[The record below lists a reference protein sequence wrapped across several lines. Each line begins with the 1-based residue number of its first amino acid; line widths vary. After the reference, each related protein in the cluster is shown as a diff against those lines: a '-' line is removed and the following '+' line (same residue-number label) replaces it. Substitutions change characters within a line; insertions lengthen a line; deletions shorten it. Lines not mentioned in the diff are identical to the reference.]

1 MMRKTVPVTVAGAA
15 IALALVGAGSAQA
28 DPQPIPSPPP
38 PTPQY
43 PVPSWVTED
52 AQFKT
57 IWGAT
62 RQIIDSARRD
72 PVHANENAR
81 RILEGLS
88 P

>member
-15 IALALVGAGSAQA
+15 IALALMGAGSAQA
-28 DPQPIPSPPP
+28 DPQPIPP

-57 IWGAT
+57 VWDAT